1 MKKTLL
7 MVSAIALAVFASCN
21 KDNGPQK
28 DIIEDGYYI
37 TGAATGVEGLKA
49 NHMMSVANNEADGNK
64 KANGVFE
71 KYIVLDAN
79 KDFAITHF
87 SAGNELVKGADL
99 KVKNVEG
106 KDDQVKVDFFQGK
119 ILDGKAMKVAKA
131 GLYHIILDTKGEQ
144 ILVLPVEWGVRG
156 VNGNWGWTAMKASD
170 VNHQTMS
177 WTIEFP
183 KGINAG
189 DFKFAY
195 GDGWKIQLDEA
206 GKVKVNTNLGKD
218 MEPGA
223 GNILLPPYK
232 SGKIVLTWTLATG
245 AVSKAYEMKIEG
257 EKTVLDPAE
266 LVVGFSG
273 DGVPNG
279 WGDPAGAAKAT
290 YNEAES
296 KITDKDNM
304 IGTLVYNVKACEF
317 TTGKEFKV
325 RFNGGWFGGSQV
337 KVTGMKVSG
346 DDNMKIGEG
355 GVYNAKITIDWNL
368 GLAKGVKVD
377 FSK

>member
-1 MKKTLL
+1 
-7 MVSAIALAVFASCN
+7 MVSAIALALFASCT
-21 KDNGPQK
+21 KDKGPQK

-49 NHMMSVANNEADGNK
+49 NQMMSVANNEADGNK

-79 KDFAITHF
+79 KEFAITHF
-87 SAGNELVKGADL
+87 SAGNEAIKGADL
-99 KVKNVEG
+99 QKKNVAG
-106 KDDQVKVDFFQGK
+106 KDDQINKDFFQGK
-119 ILDGKAMKVAKA
+119 IADGKTMKVAKE
-131 GLYHIILDTKGEQ
+131 GLYHIILDTKGAQ

-156 VNGNWGWTAMKASD
+156 VNSNWGWTAMTPSA
-170 VNHQTMS
+170 VNHETMS
-177 WTIEFP
+177 WTIEY
-183 KGINAG
+183 KDGINAG

-195 GDGWKIQLDEA
+195 GDGWKINLDEA

-232 SGKIVLTWTLATG
+232 SGKIVLTWKLASGTT
-245 AVSKAYEMKIEG
+245 AKAYSMKIEG
-257 EKTVLDPAE
+257 EKTVLDPAT

-290 YNEAES
+290 YNAAES

-304 IGTLVYNVKACEF
+304 IGTLVYDIKGCAF
-317 TTGKEFKV
+317 TAGKDFKV
-325 RFNGGWFGGSQV
+325 RFNGGWFGGNQV

-355 GVYNAKITIDWNL
+355 GTYNAKITIDWNL
-368 GLAKGVKVD
+368 GLAKGVKVA